1 MEATHMTDTQERE
14 LNALRHQ
21 MDLTHCPDCR
31 EPYDLEPCNARH
43 ARIQQD
49 RLRVKPSLG
58 VSLKAVLNTV
68 EPASRIRIAHALGTW
83 FVYSHDD
90 MKTVPEGSITWDG
103 LMSAGWKNEGHA
115 RAYLKRLAKQQ
126 PDVSSE
132 WHIVF
137 DATVNRY
144 FIYVRDRLGA

>member
-1 MEATHMTDTQERE
+1 MTDAQERE

-58 VSLKAVLNTV
+58 VSLKAVLNSVRPLTCNC
-68 EPASRIRIAHALGTW
+68 
-83 FVYSHDD
+83 D
-90 MKTVPEGSITWDG
+90 VPNQVQCELHGP
-103 LMSAGWKNEGHA
+103 
-115 RAYLKRLAKQQ
+115 RQ
-126 PDVSSE
+126 
-132 WHIVF
+132 
-137 DATVNRY
+137 
-144 FIYVRDRLGA
+144 